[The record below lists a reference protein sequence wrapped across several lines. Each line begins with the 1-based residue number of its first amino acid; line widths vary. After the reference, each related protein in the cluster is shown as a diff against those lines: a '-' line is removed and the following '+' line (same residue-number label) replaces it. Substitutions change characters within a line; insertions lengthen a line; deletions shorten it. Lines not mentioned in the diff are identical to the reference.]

1 MLRNKNNLEKKW
13 HIVADAGDK
22 SPSIF
27 SDALIVVEF
36 RDEGAHRSLLY

>member
-22 SPSIF
+22 YPNTF
-27 SDALIVVEF
+27 SSVPIVAVFHVE
-36 RDEGAHRSLLY
+36 RAQ

>member
-27 SDALIVVEF
+27 SLIVVQ
-36 RDEGAHRSLLY
+36 